1 MPRNSLEGSSSGRP
15 RLEDKLA
22 GVVAVHRE
30 VEQHLSSPADE
41 NGGCHDAPVRPQAKK
56 YLEKKTDS
64 AKSSNQAK
72 FCPFQKASVI
82 KLA

>member
-1 MPRNSLEGSSSGRP
+1 MDNSRLKSPQVLETKKMPRNSLEGSSSGRP
-15 RLEDKLA
+15 RLEDELA

-56 YLEKKTDS
+56 YLEKKD
-64 AKSSNQAK
+64 
-72 FCPFQKASVI
+72 
-82 KLA
+82 